1 MDPAAYEELNN
12 YLETL
17 KKSYKDTPEGAEI
30 IADIEAR
37 IAELILAT
45 QNNEHV
51 VGPALIRNIIAQM
64 GSANQINDE
73 EPRPTHSASARNPR
87 RLYRDAENAKL
98 GGVCAA
104 EQAAATSKLKDLL
117 AGWDVLRSFGREQR
131 FSQGADMAS
140 DQIEKPRFRL
150 TYVKGF
156 VSAGIG
162 CVNIVCQMLVNVLIG
177 VLSIQGVILQGSL
190 MGGGNLCGSLSN
202 GLGSMAQLLLSF
214 SSSKPYFEK
223 IGVNCPKCGKDI
235 VLKMTRKGRKYYG
248 CIDNPDCDFMVW
260 QKPVEDRCDRCGAIM
275 LQKGNKLACSD
286 ENCGFVKDAQKQEA

>member
-1 MDPAAYEELNN
+1 MNTVKKCSLSGIAFSMDPAAYEELSN

-98 GGVCAA
+98 GGVCA
-104 EQAAATSKLKDLL
+104 
-117 AGWDVLRSFGREQR
+117 
-131 FSQGADMAS
+131 
-140 DQIEKPRFRL
+140 
-150 TYVKGF
+150 
-156 VSAGIG
+156 GIG
-162 CVNIVCQMLVNVLIG
+162 
-177 VLSIQGVILQGSL
+177 
-190 MGGGNLCGSLSN
+190 
-202 GLGSMAQLLLSF
+202 
-214 SSSKPYFEK
+214 
-223 IGVNCPKCGKDI
+223 
-235 VLKMTRKGRKYYG
+235 T
-248 CIDNPDCDFMVW
+248 
-260 QKPVEDRCDRCGAIM
+260 
-275 LQKGNKLACSD
+275 
-286 ENCGFVKDAQKQEA
+286 